1 MPASANTH
9 PNPQAGARTA
19 PRKKDQRRQ
28 NTRAKP
34 GHVEHVTGAQPN
46 ARLQRLLRVR
56 QRGRE
61 KRRQKKR
68 EEAQQALGP
77 VPPPEWLSLD
87 STTPLSFSDVPLP
100 GPFIPTFPLAGSL
113 SETHAVDREMP
124 LETSEATDH
133 IKYPKDETAVQGP
146 KIEGDEVDEGLNTL
160 DGDESDV
167 SDCWDSYEIYYPDI
181 PSPSDG
187 ERDNGVIQSEQEIKD
202 KQRAYEISKIEEVQN
217 AYKSLKEALE
227 KHNGRPR
234 ISIADTHFRL
244 YSTDYFDHCY
254 KPEHYPSKY
263 VKFYHW
269 TDDHTK
275 MNGHHD
281 CDIKFLSNDYL
292 ILVLSREGVFAPEDP
307 PPGAPQYFTFFGVR
321 FDKDKERVK
330 RESRLMKSQLVEK
343 KPSPSPDSSFE
354 SANPWF
360 EYIVEAVSSLTKAT

>member
-1 MPASANTH
+1 MPAPAGTH
-9 PNPQAGARTA
+9 PNPQAGVRNA
-19 PRKKDQRRQ
+19 PRRNDRRRQ
-28 NTRAKP
+28 DKKAKP
-34 GHVEHVTGAQPN
+34 DHVEHATGGQPN
-46 ARLQRLLRVR
+46 ARLRRLLRIR
-56 QRGRE
+56 QGGRE

-68 EEAQQALGP
+68 EEAQQALEP

-87 STTPLSFSDVPLP
+87 SITPLSFSDVPLP

-133 IKYPKDETAVQGP
+133 IKYPKDEIAVQGP

-167 SDCWDSYEIYYPDI
+167 SDYWDSYEKYYPDI

-217 AYKSLKEALE
+217 AYKSLKAALE
-227 KHNGRPR
+227 KHNGPP
-234 ISIADTHFRL
+234 
-244 YSTDYFDHCY
+244 TDFHRR
-254 KPEHYPSKY
+254 
-263 VKFYHW
+263 
-269 TDDHTK
+269 HTLPP
-275 MNGHHD
+275 HD